1 MRSRARAS
9 GPWVPVIA
17 RPSRATGKHRPP
29 WRDVRV
35 LRWAFQIAVA
45 VVVVVVAFVL
55 MNNLQVNS
63 QRLGIPTGFD
73 YLGRPSQ
80 FPIPDTEFRQTQ
92 PVRDAVVVGLGNTL
106 RVSITGIVLATILGT
121 VIGVARLSG
130 NFLLRSLARVYVE
143 GLRNIPLLL
152 IIVFSYIGLA
162 LGTFPREEPWAPF
175 GLTVVSNR
183 GVWVP
188 WYSGV
193 SALLVAGIAMSAGV
207 AVWVVTRWRRSVNE
221 RTGTPQRTVLWAFPV
236 GLAVVAIGWFASDAH
251 IAIPAVSGRQG
262 EGGIRMSPE
271 YFAILFAL
279 VIYTSSHIAEI
290 IRGSIQAVDRGQREA
305 AEALALS
312 SVQRLRFVILPQAFR
327 VALPPL
333 GNQYLNLLKNSTLGA
348 VVSYY
353 ELAQVTSISVA
364 NGAPPIPSYMLT
376 LGIFVVL
383 SLLLSGAV
391 NVVNRRLAVVER

>member
-1 MRSRARAS
+1 MTATRARP
-9 GPWVPVIA
+9 G
-17 RPSRATGKHRPP
+17 GKRLPP

-35 LRWAFQIAVA
+35 LRWAFQLAVVA
-45 VVVVVVAFVL
+45 VVVVVALVL
-55 MNNLQVNS
+55 IGNVQANS

-73 YLGRPSQ
+73 YLSRPSQ
-80 FPIPDTEFRQTQ
+80 FPIPDAEFRQTQ
-92 PVRDAVVVGLGNTL
+92 PVRDAIVVGLGNTL

-130 NFLLRSLARVYVE
+130 NFLLRSLARAYVE
-143 GLRNIPLLL
+143 TLRNIPLLL

-162 LGTFPREEPWAPF
+162 LGTFPRDEPWAPL
-175 GLTVVSNR
+175 GLSVVSNR

-188 WYSGV
+188 WYGGV
-193 SALLVAGIAMSAGV
+193 SLVLLALMAVATV
-207 AVWVVTRWRRSVNE
+207 ASVWVVVRWRRSVNE
-221 RTGTPQRTVLWAFPV
+221 RTGAPQRTLVWALSV
-236 GLAVVAIGWFASDAH
+236 AVVVVAVGWFASDAH
-251 IAIPAVSGRQG
+251 LSIPAVSGRQG
-262 EGGIRMSPE
+262 DGGIRMSPE

-305 AEALALS
+305 AEALALNG
-312 SVQRLRFVILPQAFR
+312 VQRLRFVILPQAFR

-333 GNQYLNLLKNSTLGA
+333 GNQYVNLLKNSTLGA

-364 NGAPPIPSYMLT
+364 NGAPPIPSYLLT

-383 SLLLSGAV
+383 SLLLSGVV
-391 NVVNRRLAVVER
+391 NVANRRLAVVER